1 MNGRLFSLKRLWYKP
16 VMHLNKRLPRALVP
30 AFLALL
36 LASCSRASSRDP
48 ISRTEMNLLGTVCTI
63 TVYGGK
69 PSDLEDAF
77 TRIRDI
83 DDRMTVTRADS
94 EVVRVNEAAGVGS
107 AKVSADTYS
116 VIKQGIAFSLLG
128 DGVFDIT
135 VGPLVKLWGIGT
147 EDARVPGTAEISRAL
162 SRMDYRAVHLM
173 DAGSEVFL
181 AKPGMA
187 LDLGAIA
194 KGYAAD
200 EAARLLESRGVSAAL
215 VNLGGNI
222 VAAGRKPDGSPW
234 RIGIQDPEKPRGDSI
249 GYIETAPVSVVTSG
263 IYERYF
269 VSDGVRY
276 HHIFNTRTGFPVQ
289 NGLLSV
295 SIVTGSSMIADGYS
309 TLAFS
314 LGLERGRAIVERS
327 PQDVGAAVGA
337 IFITENRDVYV
348 TPGLRA
354 GFRLTDKTFSLKGW

>member
-1 MNGRLFSLKRLWYKP
+1 MHSSKRLLC
-16 VMHLNKRLPRALVP
+16 VLSTAV
-30 AFLALL
+30 LALL
-36 LASCSRASSRDP
+36 LACCSRASTGDP
-48 ISRTEMNLLGTVCTI
+48 LSKTELNLLGTVCTI
-63 TVYGGK
+63 TEFGGK
-69 PSDLEDAF
+69 PADLEAAF
-77 TRIRDI
+77 ARIRDI
-83 DDRMTVTRADS
+83 DDRMTVTRAGS
-94 EVVRVNEAAGVGS
+94 EVIRVNEAAGVRS
-107 AKVSADTYS
+107 VAVSVDTYS
-116 VIKQGIAFSLLG
+116 VIKQGIAFSGLA

-147 EDARVPGTAEISRAL
+147 EEARVPGAAEIKSAL
-162 SRMDYRAVHLM
+162 SRLDYRAVLLLE
-173 DAGSEVFL
+173 AGREVFL
-181 AKPGMA
+181 TKPGME

-200 EAARLLESRGVSAAL
+200 EAARLLQTRGVSAAL

-249 GYIETAPVSVVTSG
+249 GYVETAPVSVVTSG

-276 HHIFNTRTGFPVQ
+276 HHIFNTRNGYPVR

-314 LGLERGRAIVERS
+314 LGLEKGREIIGRS
-327 PQDVGAAVGA
+327 PEDTGAVVDA

-348 TPGLRA
+348 TPGLRSA
-354 GFRLTDKTFSLKGW
+354 FHLTDRSFSLKGW

>member
-1 MNGRLFSLKRLWYKP
+1 
-16 VMHLNKRLPRALVP
+16 MHSTNRLPRALLP
-30 AFLALL
+30 AVLALL
-36 LASCSRASSRDP
+36 LACCNRAPSADP
-48 ISRTEMNLLGTVCTI
+48 LSKTELNLLGTVCTI
-63 TVYGGK
+63 TIFGGK
-69 PSDLEDAF
+69 TPDLDDAF
-77 TRIRDI
+77 ARVREI
-83 DDRMTVTRADS
+83 DDRMSVTRADS
-94 EVVRVNEAAGVGS
+94 EVSRVNNAAGVGS
-107 AKVSADTYS
+107 VKVSADTYS

-128 DGVFDIT
+128 NGVFDIT

-147 EDARVPGTAEISRAL
+147 ENARIPEAAEIGSAL
-162 SRMDYRAVHLM
+162 SRMDYRAVHLS
-173 DAGSEVFL
+173 DTGSEVFL
-181 AKPGMA
+181 AKSGMA
-187 LDLGAIA
+187 LDLGAVA

-200 EAARLLESRGVSAAL
+200 EAARLLKARGVSASL

-263 IYERYF
+263 VYERYF
-269 VSDGVRY
+269 VSNGVRY
-276 HHIFNTRTGFPVQ
+276 HHIFDTRTGYPVR

-309 TLAFS
+309 TLVFS
-314 LGLERGRAIVERS
+314 LGLEKGRATVERS
-327 PQDVGAAVGA
+327 LQDVGAVVGA

-354 GFRLTDKTFSLKGW
+354 GFRLTDKSFSLKGW